1 MENNT
6 LILGAMRSETELLIA
21 SLENKKEYAVGPFA
35 FSSGEIY
42 GKSVIIGQC
51 LVGTACSAAAAAL
64 GIESFS
70 PARVLNCGTAGG
82 HDPLLR
88 RGDIVLGETVINAG
102 RYNTPHKDAG
112 QGSDSLQWS
121 IPKSDCFEREG
132 HTTYHV
138 FHADR
143 ELLTLAEGVDNSVGR
158 VISGTVLSS
167 DAWNRELD
175 RIEQLHRVYG
185 SSCEDMESYSVAE
198 ICHMYSIPFLPVRMI
213 SNSELYPD
221 EPFDL
226 ERPGYECQKF
236 MLELLKII

>member
-21 SLENKKEYAVGPFA
+21 SLENKKEYAIGPFS
-35 FSSGEIY
+35 FSGGSIY
-42 GKSVIIGQC
+42 GKSVIIGRC
-51 LVGTACSAAAAAL
+51 LVGSACSAAAAAVA
-64 GIESFS
+64 IENFS
-70 PARVLNCGTAGG
+70 PVRVLNCGTAGG
-82 HDPLLR
+82 HDPLLH

-102 RYNTPHKDAG
+102 RYNTPHRDAG

-121 IPKSDCFEREG
+121 IPESDCFEAEG
-132 HTTYHV
+132 HTVLHI

-143 ELLTLAEGVDNSVGR
+143 ELLRLAEGADYSGGR
-158 VISGTVLSS
+158 VVRGTVLSS

-175 RIEQLHRVYG
+175 RIEMLHRVYG
-185 SSCEDMESYSVAE
+185 SSCEDMESYSLAS
-198 ICHMYSIPFLPVRMI
+198 ICHMYSIPFLPVRII

-221 EPFDL
+221 EAADL